1 LALAI
6 ISLGSAAKAV
16 ASKTPGWLE
25 KLAGMLQSGEKN
37 GAKATGGAVD
47 RATTGIEWGKGI
59 QGQGMPWEDYL
70 GTQLPA
76 GSRLPPNFKTFDFF
90 DETTGIATSAKTL
103 DTTTAAKLA
112 NPSQVYSS
120 LKGNIDAAAN
130 FSESGLKGV
139 TVTASQIT
147 ARELQVA
154 IPEATTSAQWEQI
167 NRAIE
172 YGQSKGITVK
182 ITKVN

>member
-1 LALAI
+1 
-6 ISLGSAAKAV
+6 
-16 ASKTPGWLE
+16 
-25 KLAGMLQSGEKN
+25 
-37 GAKATGGAVD
+37 
-47 RATTGIEWGKGI
+47 
-59 QGQGMPWEDYL
+59 MPWEDYL